1 MNMTFFTAGLLVM
14 IAGILFT
21 QSAKAEIRQ
30 IYVSNEKS
38 NTLTVLDGKTYQV
51 IRSIKTCKRP
61 RGVHFSKDRK
71 QFFVGCADDNV
82 IAIYNTADGSRIGR
96 IRNIAEPETFDLTP
110 DGKILIV
117 SNEEDATASFVD
129 RKSVV

>member
-1 MNMTFFTAGLLVM
+1 MSFSMHLSKAFFSTGMVVM
-14 IAGILFT
+14 IAGILFAHA
-21 QSAKAEIRQ
+21 AKAEIRQ

-82 IAIYNTADGSRIGR
+82 IA
-96 IRNIAEPETFDLTP
+96 
-110 DGKILIV
+110 V
-117 SNEEDATASFVD
+117 
-129 RKSVV
+129 

>member
-1 MNMTFFTAGLLVM
+1 MSLSKHMSMSIFTTGFLVT
-14 IAGILFT
+14 IASILFT
-21 QSAKAEIRQ
+21 QSVEAEIRQ

-82 IAIYNTADGSRIGR
+82 IAVYNTADGSRVGR
-96 IRNIAEPETFDLTP
+96 IRPNANRVTERF
-110 DGKILIV
+110 
-117 SNEEDATASFVD
+117 
-129 RKSVV
+129 